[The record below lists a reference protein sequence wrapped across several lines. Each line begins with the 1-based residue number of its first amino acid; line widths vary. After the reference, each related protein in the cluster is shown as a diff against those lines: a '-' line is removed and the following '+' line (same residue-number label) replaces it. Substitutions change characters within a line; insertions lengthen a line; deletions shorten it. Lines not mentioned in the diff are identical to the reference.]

1 MGFLTSLVKNG
12 KITPS
17 LRPSLYVA
25 LQLNLIQ
32 TNLIQAIK
40 FDDSAMSKT
49 I

>member
-1 MGFLTSLVKNG
+1 MGLLTSLVKNG

-25 LQLNLIQ
+25 LQS
-32 TNLIQAIK
+32 NLIQAIK

-49 I
+49 N